1 MCRVIFPYDLI
12 FCKRKE
18 VFQLDQTK
26 VGQFLKQLR
35 KEKGI
40 TQEEFAEKIGVSG
53 RTVSRWE
60 TGSNMPDISLLVD
73 IADFY
78 DVDVRE
84 IIEGVKKSE
93 MMNEDIRDTV
103 EKMADYA
110 EAEKSR
116 LLKFAQIIG
125 IIGCVFLTAALVFQ
139 CINSGGEVVSF
150 IPIMLSCVALVF
162 MMVMTL
168 YVTGV
173 LRRLVSNKTFTITV
187 MVLVAVLFLIVIKYI
202 LGTIFVM
209 GVLFASYSKPM
220 THVEGIENY
229 DKNYLIGEFSADMT
243 SNFFHFPDDL
253 SSAEEADFVY
263 EYKTGLLDTD
273 GWFFLTAEYS
283 DEAFEAETERL
294 SEVTCTIEA
303 KDINVTHE
311 VMYDED
317 MYNYPAYI
325 AIDGYCHNYE
335 YALIDEANNRI
346 IYVLLG
352 YPDPD
357 VLSGY
362 SDYLKSDPSAYDLG
376 NSTTLERFCIYSA
389 KMPYMDGY
397 YEYSEDQS
405 AAE

>member
-1 MCRVIFPYDLI
+1 M
-12 FCKRKE
+12 
-18 VFQLDQTK
+18 DQTK
-26 VGQFLKQLR
+26 VGQFLKQIR

-84 IIEGVKKSE
+84 IIEGAKKSE
-93 MMNEDIRDTV
+93 MMNDDIRDTA

-110 EAEKSR
+110 GAEKGR
-116 LLKFAQIIG
+116 LLKFAQITGIIG
-125 IIGCVFLTAALVFQ
+125 IIVLSAATIFQ
-139 CINSGGEVVSF
+139 CINYEPSPWTFIGVLLSF
-150 IPIMLSCVALVF
+150 AALIS

-173 LRRLVSNKTFTITV
+173 LRKIVNNSTAFITILVLIAI
-187 MVLVAVLFLIVIKYI
+187 LLFVVIRYI
-202 LGTIFVM
+202 LGMMVVIGM
-209 GVLFASYSKPM
+209 LYLDYRKPM
-220 THVEGIENY
+220 SRVEGIENY
-229 DKNYLIGEFSADMT
+229 DKAHLVEEFSGDMT
-243 SNFFHFPDDL
+243 SHFFLFPDDV
-253 SSAEEADFVY
+253 SIAEKADFRY

-273 GWFFLTAEYS
+273 GAFFLEAVYS
-283 DEAFEAETERL
+283 EDAFEDEIERL
-294 SEVTCTIEA
+294 SEVTCTIELKA
-303 KDINVTHE
+303 GDHTQV

-325 AIDGYCHNYE
+325 AMDGYCHDYE
-335 YALIDEANNRI
+335 YALLDEENNRI
-346 IYVLLG
+346 VYVLLG

-357 VLSGY
+357 ELEEY

-376 NSTTLERFCIYSA
+376 DENTLERFCIYAVRSDEF
-389 KMPYMDGY
+389 DGY
-397 YEYSEDQS
+397 DEY
-405 AAE
+405 

>member
-1 MCRVIFPYDLI
+1 M
-12 FCKRKE
+12 
-18 VFQLDQTK
+18 DQTK

-93 MMNEDIRDTV
+93 MMNDDIRDTA

-110 EAEKSR
+110 GAEKGR
-116 LLKFAQIIG
+116 LLRFAQIIG
-125 IIGCVFLTAALVFQ
+125 IIGSIFLTAALVFQ
-139 CINSGGEVVSF
+139 CIYHEPTVDSF
-150 IPIMLSCVALVF
+150 IPILLSFIALVF

-173 LRRLVSNKTFTITV
+173 LRKMVNNKTFTITV
-187 MVLVAVLFLIVIKYI
+187 IVLVAVLFLIVLKYI
-202 LGTIFVM
+202 VGMILVM
-209 GVLFASYSKPM
+209 VMLLASYAQPM
-220 THVEGIENY
+220 THTEGVENY
-229 DKNYLIGEFSADMT
+229 DKQQLVEEFSADMT
-243 SNFFHFPDDL
+243 SNFFLFPDDL
-253 SSAEEADFVY
+253 EKAEDADFVY

-273 GWFFLTAEYS
+273 GWFFLTARYS
-283 DEAFEAETERL
+283 DEAFEAEIERL

-303 KDINVTHE
+303 KDLNVTQE

-335 YALIDEANNRI
+335 YALIDEADNRV

-357 VLSGY
+357 ALSEY
-362 SDYLKSDPSAYDLG
+362 SDYLKSDQSAYDLG

-389 KMPYMDGY
+389 KMPSMDGY
-397 YEYSEDQS
+397 YEYSE
-405 AAE
+405 

>member
-1 MCRVIFPYDLI
+1 MDQ
-12 FCKRKE
+12 KR
-18 VFQLDQTK
+18 

-93 MMNEDIRDTV
+93 MMNEEIRDTAA
-103 EKMADYA
+103 KMADYA
-110 EAEKSR
+110 GAEKGR
-116 LLKFAQIIG
+116 LLKFAQIFG
-125 IIGCVFLTAALVFQ
+125 ILGSIALAVATVLLCVNLSAVTEISV
-139 CINSGGEVVSF
+139 ISF
-150 IPIMLSCVALVF
+150 IPVLLSFVALVS

-173 LRRLVSNKTFTITV
+173 LRKLANNRTFTITV
-187 MVLVAVLFLIVIKYI
+187 IVIIAVVFLIVLRYL
-202 LGTIFVM
+202 LGLIFVM
-209 GVLFASYSKPM
+209 SMLFVDYAKPM
-220 THVEGIENY
+220 TQVEGAEYY
-229 DKNYLIGEFSADMT
+229 DKEKLVEEFSGDME
-243 SNFFHFPDDL
+243 SHFFLFPDDL
-253 SSAEEADFVY
+253 GNTEEADFVY
-263 EYKTGLLDTD
+263 EYKTTLLDTD

-283 DEAFEAETERL
+283 DDAFEAEIERL
-294 SEVTCTIEA
+294 SGVTCTLDHN
-303 KDINVTHE
+303 DIHSVKS
-311 VMYDED
+311 VIYDED

-325 AIDGYCHNYE
+325 AIDGYSHAYE
-335 YALIDEANNRI
+335 YALIDEADNRV

-357 VLSGY
+357 VLSEY
-362 SDYLKSDPSAYDLG
+362 SDYLKSDPAEYDLG
-376 NSTTLERFCIYSA
+376 NSNTLERFCIYSV
-389 KMPYMDGY
+389 KDPDVDGY
-397 YEYSEDQS
+397 LEYTED
-405 AAE
+405 

>member
-1 MCRVIFPYDLI
+1 M
-12 FCKRKE
+12 
-18 VFQLDQTK
+18 DQK
-26 VGQFLKQLR
+26 QVGQFLKQLR

-110 EAEKSR
+110 DAEKSR

-150 IPIMLSCVALVF
+150 IPIMLSFVALVF

-209 GVLFASYSKPM
+209 GVLFAGYSKPM

-243 SNFFHFPDDL
+243 SNFFLFPDDL
-253 SSAEEADFVY
+253 SNTEDADFRY
-263 EYKTGLLDTD
+263 EYKVGLLDTD
-273 GWFFLTAEYS
+273 ASFFLTATYS
-283 DEAFEAETERL
+283 DEAFEAEVERI
-294 SEVTCTIEA
+294 SGITCTVNDGNEDHTQAVI
-303 KDINVTHE
+303 
-311 VMYDED
+311 YDED
-317 MYNYPAYI
+317 MYRYPAYI
-325 AIDGYCHNYE
+325 AIDGYCHTYE
-335 YALIDEANNRI
+335 YALLDEANDRI
-346 IYVLLG
+346 IYVLTS
-352 YPDPD
+352 YPDPEH
-357 VLSGY
+357 
-362 SDYLKSDPSAYDLG
+362 LKEYGDFLKKDPKAYDLG
-376 NSTTLERFCIYSA
+376 NTSTLDRFCIYSV
-389 KMPYMDGY
+389 KMIDFDGY
-397 YEYSEDQS
+397 VEYDD
-405 AAE
+405 

>member
-1 MCRVIFPYDLI
+1 M
-12 FCKRKE
+12 
-18 VFQLDQTK
+18 DQTK

-93 MMNEDIRDTV
+93 MMNEEIRDTAA
-103 EKMADYA
+103 KMADYA
-110 EAEKSR
+110 DAEKGR
-116 LLKFAQIIG
+116 LLKFAQIFGVLGSIALAVATVLL
-125 IIGCVFLTAALVFQ
+125 CVNLSAATEISV
-139 CINSGGEVVSF
+139 ISF
-150 IPIMLSCVALVF
+150 IPVLLSFVALVS

-173 LRRLVSNKTFTITV
+173 LRKLANNRTFTITV
-187 MVLVAVLFLIVIKYI
+187 IVVIAVVFLIVLRYL
-202 LGTIFVM
+202 LGLIFVM
-209 GVLFASYSKPM
+209 SMLFLDYSKPM
-220 THVEGIENY
+220 TRVDGAEYY
-229 DKNYLIGEFSADMT
+229 DKEKLVEEFSGDMT
-243 SNFFHFPDDL
+243 SYFFLFPDDL
-253 SSAEEADFVY
+253 GNSEEADFVY
-263 EYKTGLLDTD
+263 EYKTTLLDTD

-283 DEAFEAETERL
+283 DEAFEAEIERL
-294 SEVTCTIEA
+294 SEVTCTLDHN
-303 KDINVTHE
+303 DIHSVKS
-311 VMYDED
+311 VIYDED

-325 AIDGYCHNYE
+325 AIDGYCHTYE
-335 YALIDEANNRI
+335 YALIDEAENRV

-357 VLSGY
+357 ELSEY
-362 SDYLKSDPSAYDLG
+362 SDYLKSDPKEYDLG
-376 NSTTLERFCIYSA
+376 NSSTLERFCIYSV
-389 KMPYMDGY
+389 KDPNVDGY
-397 YEYSEDQS
+397 LVYSED
-405 AAE
+405 